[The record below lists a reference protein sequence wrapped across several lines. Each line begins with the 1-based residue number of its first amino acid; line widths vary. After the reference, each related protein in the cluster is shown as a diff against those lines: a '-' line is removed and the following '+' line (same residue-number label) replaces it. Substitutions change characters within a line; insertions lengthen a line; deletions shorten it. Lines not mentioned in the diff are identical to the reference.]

1 VKFTRYLYL
10 DIDELFLP
18 RSVAPERQL
27 HISMTSFAS
36 QPARTTVLFW
46 VKDVIGFHQFRLY
59 KGKVASQAR
68 WKATACHAS
77 RLRTSAISRP
87 ATLTSWR
94 EVGLSILF
102 AVVHI
107 VRILGFVKIRQ
118 WIKTLYSLEQSEQH
132 ASPAPVGH

>member
-1 VKFTRYLYL
+1 MKFTRYLYL

-46 VKDVIGFHQFRLY
+46 VKMYWFPQFRLY

-68 WKATACHAS
+68 WKR
-77 RLRTSAISRP
+77 RLVT
-87 ATLTSWR
+87 
-94 EVGLSILF
+94 
-102 AVVHI
+102 
-107 VRILGFVKIRQ
+107 
-118 WIKTLYSLEQSEQH
+118 
-132 ASPAPVGH
+132 PVGSEHLPYHVLQL